1 VLRLHEAADG
11 WLARVRLPGGRLA
24 PEALDAIGGV
34 AALGSGVVELTSRAS
49 IQIRGLPRESGD
61 AAASCLQVAGL
72 MPSLAHD
79 RVRNILA
86 SPVAGRHPDSLTSTD
101 DVVAELDRGLCADP
115 GLAELPGRFLFA
127 IVDGSSA
134 LGPHRADVSLEAAL
148 LAGEVAF
155 RLHVA
160 GTSTTLT
167 ATPGEASGLALA
179 GARGFLDLARAD
191 GVDAWGVS
199 ALRDG
204 PRRLARH
211 LGGDLAPD
219 SVAPNPMPLD
229 PVPPDLALDSVSPN
243 PMPLDPVPPDLALD
257 SVSPNPVPLDPAP
270 PGPAAVTGGPLP
282 VGSLTQAD
290 GRVAVTA
297 LPPLGRLDGRALRG
311 LAECSRRSRGE
322 VRIAPRR
329 TVSLIDLPAAAAQS
343 VMGELSS
350 LGLVISPESG
360 WSGLSAC
367 AGKGACA
374 KARVDVRRAAQ
385 QRAAVRD
392 GNAPIEHWSGCE
404 RRCGE
409 PVDVGIRFVA
419 GGRA

>member
-24 PEALDAIGGV
+24 PDALDAIGGV

-167 ATPGEASGLALA
+167 ATPGEASELALA

-219 SVAPNPMPLD
+219 SVAPSPMPLD
-229 PVPPDLALDSVSPN
+229 PVPPNLALDSVL
-243 PMPLDPVPPDLALD
+243 LDPVPPNL
-257 SVSPNPVPLDPAP
+257 AP
-270 PGPAAVTGGPLP
+270 PGPAAAAGGPLP

-290 GRVAVTA
+290 GRVAVTV
-297 LPPLGRLDGRALRG
+297 LPPLGRMDSRALRG

-392 GNAPIEHWSGCE
+392 GNAPTEHWSGCE

-419 GGRA
+419 GGRP